1 MHSKVTHQNWI
12 ERRRIVP
19 KTLLSIGRSVQLPI
33 DIGWCLQWSVSSW
46 IPVPMHMPDISAQT
60 KILAAAHQVDGRAL
74 PASDRYAL
82 LSGVIRLVLVRLSS
96 PGKLVGYPS
105 GATWRQTK

>member
-1 MHSKVTHQNWI
+1 M
-12 ERRRIVP
+12 
-19 KTLLSIGRSVQLPI
+19 
-33 DIGWCLQWSVSSW
+33 
-46 IPVPMHMPDISAQT
+46 PMHMPDISAQT